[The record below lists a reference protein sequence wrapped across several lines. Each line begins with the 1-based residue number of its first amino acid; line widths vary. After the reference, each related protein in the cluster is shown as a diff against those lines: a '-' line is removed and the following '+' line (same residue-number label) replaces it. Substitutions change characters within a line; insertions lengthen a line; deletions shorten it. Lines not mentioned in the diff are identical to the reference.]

1 MAAVAVIFA
10 WLMTLAAS
18 AATFTATLDRSTVA
32 VGESAT
38 LTLTFDGGQPKSQ
51 PTLPNIPNLQISGQG
66 TSQSYSF
73 VNGASSATVAH
84 TYALTPTQPGDFTIP
99 ALGAIVDGKV
109 LTSKPLRLKATPPV
123 PPPTD
128 LGEAASQPA
137 FMRLVLPK
145 TEACVGEPLVATLEL
160 YFQNGVQNYANFQI
174 TSLPTEGFNQG
185 AKVQG
190 QNRRAQVGNNV
201 CTVVPFSIVVTPIK
215 TGPLTLGPVTASV
228 VVVQPARNWQEQ
240 MFGGAQTPVA
250 MAAKAETIQIISPP
264 RENAPANFNG
274 AVGSYTLTVTAGPTN
289 VAVGDPI
296 TVRVQISGSGALDAL
311 TLPEQPAWH
320 DFKMYPPT
328 SKVETAD
335 PLGIQGVKT
344 FEQLIVPQSTD
355 IRELPPISFSYFD
368 TDKKTYRTLTQPAI
382 GLTVRPG
389 GANVVPTVAAS
400 NRASQ
405 ENPPPAQDIVSIKQR
420 AGKLEPLS
428 RPLLEQPWFL
438 MLQSVPALAF
448 LGTVIWRKRNDSL
461 ANNPRLRRQRKVA
474 QLVRDGLNDLRKFA
488 AEKNSDEFFATLF
501 RLLQEQIGERLDLP
515 ASAITEAVI
524 EEHLQPRDVPKP
536 ALTELH
542 GLFQT
547 CNLARYAPVQ
557 SSQELEAMIPKL
569 EAVLNELQKVKA

>member
-1 MAAVAVIFA
+1 MSLLSLTV
-10 WLMTLAAS
+10 S
-18 AATFTATLDRSTVA
+18 AATFTAALDRSTVA
-32 VGESAT
+32 IGESAV
-38 LTLTFDGGQPKSQ
+38 LSLTFEGSQPKSS
-51 PTLPNIPNLQISGQG
+51 PSLPNIPNLQITGQG

-73 VNGASSATVAH
+73 DNGVSSSTVTH
-84 TYALTPTQPGDFTIP
+84 TYALTPLQPGDYTIP
-99 ALGAIVDGKV
+99 TLGAIVDGKT
-109 LTSKPLRLKATPPV
+109 LTTRPLHLKATAPL

-128 LGEAASQPA
+128 LGEAAAQPA

-145 TEACVGEPLVATLEL
+145 KEGCVGEPLVATLEL

-174 TSLPTEGFNQG
+174 TSLPTDGFNMG

-190 QNRRAQVGNNV
+190 QNRRAQVGNAI
-201 CTVVPFSIVVTPIK
+201 CTVVPFSIVLTPVK
-215 TGPLTLGPVTASV
+215 TGPLSLGPVTASV

-240 MFGGAQTPVA
+240 MFGGAQTQVA
-250 MAAKAETIQIISPP
+250 MAARAETIQIISPP

-296 TVRVQISGSGALDAL
+296 TVRVQISGSGALDSLA
-311 TLPEQPAWH
+311 LPEQPAWH

-382 GLTVRPG
+382 RLTVRPG
-389 GANVVPTVAAS
+389 GANVVPTIAAS
-400 NRASQ
+400 NRAQ

-420 AGKLEPLS
+420 TGKLEPLS
-428 RPLLEQPWFL
+428 KPLLEQPWFL
-438 MLQSVPALAF
+438 TLQSVPALAF
-448 LGTVIWRKRNDSL
+448 LGSVVWRKRTDSM

-474 QLVRDGLNDLRKFA
+474 QVLRHGLNDLRKFA
-488 AEKNSDEFFATLF
+488 AEKNSDAFFATLF
-501 RLLQEQIGERLDLP
+501 RLLQEQIGECLDVP

-524 EEHLQPRDVPKP
+524 EEHLKPRGVPVP
-536 ALTELH
+536 MLTELH
-542 GLFQT
+542 ELFQLN
-547 CNLARYAPVQ
+547 NLARYTPIK
-557 SSQELEAMIPKL
+557 SSQELAAMIPKV
-569 EAVLNELQKVKA
+569 EAVLGELQKIRV